1 MRTRAWPRADRG
13 GLVLVSVLLVLASLT
28 SIARAEGPARRER
41 PITMAVGSYGDLAVV
56 LSAPDLRG
64 DVRPALDRLNTQVTF
79 VIREEPTFAVDFYA
93 ADEWKFAHD
102 YKNLLILVNW
112 SDGGRVVRAVE
123 ELLEAP
129 DLARLRAAG
138 GGLAQLID
146 PLLSYQFAVIVAAR
160 DRTQLAALLD
170 RNADRL
176 RELYEKQN
184 RERIRRQFTREGL
197 HDDWLARYWRSY
209 RILLC
214 IPAAYRENQVEPA
227 GFPGIE
233 WTRAGPTRGITL
245 SWRRAP
251 HPETLLA
258 DRPALLAMRR
268 DMGRV
273 LHREEISDEGL
284 AWEST
289 RLGELPALRLTGS
302 WISREIQAGGAFW
315 SYFIADPTGE
325 RVFCLDLLAYMPH
338 VDEPKMPLYR
348 ELLAIAETFSLQQPH
363 P

>member
-1 MRTRAWPRADRG
+1 MFVSALLALAFITSVTRA
-13 GLVLVSVLLVLASLT
+13 
-28 SIARAEGPARRER
+28 EEQARRER
-41 PITMAVGSYGDLAVV
+41 AITMAVGSYGDLAIV
-56 LSAPDLRG
+56 LSAPALRG
-64 DVRPALDRLNTQVTF
+64 VVRPALDRLNTQVTF
-79 VIREEPTFAVDFYA
+79 VVREEPTFAVDFYA

-123 ELLEAP
+123 DLLEPP

-138 GGLAQLID
+138 GGIAQLND
-146 PLLSYQFAVIVAAR
+146 PLLSYQFAVIVAAH
-160 DRTQLAALLD
+160 DRTQLAALLE

-184 RERIRRQFTREGL
+184 RERIRRQFAREGL
-197 HDDWLARYWRSY
+197 HDGWLARNWQRY
-209 RILLC
+209 RILLS
-214 IPAAYRENQVEPA
+214 IPSVYRENQVEPA

-258 DRPALLAMRR
+258 DRAALLSMRR

-284 AWEST
+284 EWEST

-302 WISREIQAGGAFW
+302 WVSREIQVGGAFW
-315 SYFIADPTGE
+315 SYFIADPAGG

-338 VDEPKMPLYR
+338 IDEPKMPLYR
-348 ELLAIAETFSLQQPH
+348 ELLAIAETFSLRQPH

>member
-1 MRTRAWPRADRG
+1 MF
-13 GLVLVSVLLVLASLT
+13 VSVLLALVLLT
-28 SIARAEGPARRER
+28 PVARAEGQARRER

-56 LSAPDLRG
+56 LSAPALRG
-64 DVRPALDRLNTQVTF
+64 VVRPALDRLNTQVTF
-79 VIREEPTFAVDFYA
+79 VVREEPTFAVDFYA
-93 ADEWKFAHD
+93 GNEWKFAHD

-123 ELLEAP
+123 ELLEPP
-129 DLARLRAAG
+129 DLERLRAAG
-138 GGLAQLID
+138 GGIAQLTD
-146 PLLSYQFAVIVAAR
+146 PLLSYQFAVIVAAH

-170 RNADRL
+170 RNADHL

-184 RERIRRQFTREGL
+184 RERIRRQFAREGL
-197 HDDWLARYWRSY
+197 HDDWLARNWGRYQ
-209 RILLC
+209 ILLS
-214 IPAAYRENQVEPA
+214 IPAAYRENQVEPN

-258 DRPALLAMRR
+258 DRAALLAMRR

-273 LHREEISDEGL
+273 LHREEISDDGL
-284 AWEST
+284 EWEST

-302 WISREIQAGGAFW
+302 WVSREIQVGGAFW
-315 SYFIADPTGE
+315 SYFIADPAGE

-338 VDEPKMPLYR
+338 IDEPKMPLYR
-348 ELLAIAETFSLQQPH
+348 ELLAIAETFSLRQPH
-363 P
+363 R

>member
-1 MRTRAWPRADRG
+1 MPVRVRPRAGRG
-13 GLVLVSVLLVLASLT
+13 GWVFVSGLLVLVSLAP
-28 SIARAEGPARRER
+28 IARGEEPARRER
-41 PITMAVGSYGDLAVV
+41 PITMAVGSYGDLAVI
-56 LSAPDLRG
+56 LTAADLRG
-64 DVRPALDRLNTQVTF
+64 AVRPALDRLNTPVTF
-79 VIREEPTFAVDFYA
+79 VLKEEPTFAVDFYA
-93 ADEWKFAHD
+93 ADDWKFAHD

-138 GGLAQLID
+138 GGLAQLND

-160 DRTQLAALLD
+160 DRTQLATLLA

-176 RELYEKQN
+176 RELFEQQN
-184 RERIRRQFTREGL
+184 RERIRRQFAREGM
-197 HDDWLARYWRSY
+197 HDDWLARNWRRY
-209 RILLC
+209 RILLG
-214 IPAAYRENQVEPA
+214 IPAAYRENQVEPG
-227 GFPGIE
+227 GFPGVE

-251 HPETLLA
+251 QPAALLA
-258 DRPALLAMRR
+258 DRAALLAMRR

-302 WISREIQAGGAFW
+302 WISREIQGGGAFW
-315 SYFIADPTGE
+315 SYFIADAAGG
-325 RVFCLDLLAYMPH
+325 RVLCLDLLAYMPH

-348 ELLAIAETFSLQQPH
+348 EMLAIAETFSLRQPH